1 MKKDRTDEVISGE
14 MSENE
19 EDYDPYQ
26 DPDFEEEEEQED
38 EDEDDGEE
46 VKEKKKKVS
55 KR

>member
-1 MKKDRTDEVISGE
+1 MKKDRTDEVISGV
-14 MSENE
+14 MPENE
-19 EDYDPYQ
+19 DYGPHQ